1 VTESSRPFGTKD
13 PQRVPDDLQ
22 NVVALVPAASQG
34 LGLAV
39 AKELV
44 RRGCAVAIC
53 ARDTGRLRAAE
64 ESLRQTG
71 AMVLTRAV
79 DLLDG
84 PGIAEWVDEV
94 RSALGPPQ
102 ILVLNS
108 GGPRVRTILSTTDED
123 FQSAFDL
130 VFFSAMRL
138 IRSVVDDM
146 TAANWGRIVS
156 ISSFTAR
163 QPLGELAP
171 SVAARDA
178 LLGTLK
184 LLAAELG
191 PRNITVNS
199 VLVGPV
205 ATDRLLELA
214 ARQSKAQGSPMEVV
228 LETLGQSGVMRRVGQ
243 PAEVASAVGYLCS
256 RSASFITGAALPV
269 DGGAIRTIM

>member
-1 VTESSRPFGTKD
+1 MGA
-13 PQRVPDDLQ
+13 RV
-22 NVVALVPAASQG
+22 
-34 LGLAV
+34 LA
-39 AKELV
+39 
-44 RRGCAVAIC
+44 
-53 ARDTGRLRAAE
+53 
-64 ESLRQTG
+64 
-71 AMVLTRAV
+71 RAV
-79 DLLDG
+79 DLLDE
-84 PGIAEWVDEV
+84 PSIDYWVDDV

-108 GGPRVRTILSTTDED
+108 GGPRACTILSATDED

-130 VFFSAMRL
+130 VFYSAMRL

-163 QPLGELAP
+163 QPLRELAP

-178 LLGTLK
+178 LLGILK

-214 ARQSKAQGSPMEVV
+214 AAQGKAQGAPVEVV

-243 PAEVASAVGYLCS
+243 PAEVASTVGYLCS
-256 RSASFITGAALPV
+256 RSASFITGVALPV
-269 DGGAIRTIM
+269 DGGAIRTVM

>member
-1 VTESSRPFGTKD
+1 MSAEQAIRESGGT
-13 PQRVPDDLQ
+13 VL
-22 NVVALVPAASQG
+22 AAP
-34 LGLAV
+34 
-39 AKELV
+39 
-44 RRGCAVAIC
+44 
-53 ARDTGRLRAAE
+53 
-64 ESLRQTG
+64 
-71 AMVLTRAV
+71 V
-79 DLLDG
+79 DLLDP
-84 PGIAEWVDEV
+84 PGIDRWVDGV

-108 GGPRVRTILSTTDED
+108 GGPRLRTILSATDED
-123 FQSAFDL
+123 FQSGFEL

-146 TAANWGRIVS
+146 SAASWGRIVS
-156 ISSFTAR
+156 ISSFSAR

-178 LLGTLK
+178 LLGALK

-214 ARQSKAQGSPMEVV
+214 VAQGKAQGVAPGVV
-228 LETLGQSGVMRRVGQ
+228 LDALGQSGALGRVGQ
-243 PAEVASAVGYLCS
+243 PAEVASAVAYLCS
-256 RSASFITGAALPV
+256 HSASYITGAALPV
-269 DGGAIRTIM
+269 DGGAIRTVM